1 MNNFKS
7 TLFLYCLFFSSSFSL
22 IAQDVQ
28 ITESTSLYEQIENT
42 LAPLDMSVV
51 TTQILY
57 DKGMDFYD
65 WSQFGDNLPPDS
77 LATDANDW
85 GWHFAQVASSCIN
98 DYDPLPA
105 TETYMDIVLNLDKE
119 ANTIP
124 IASMLVDY
132 HYFHPDALSLGLLT
146 YDTINE
152 TFHDVSGQN
161 PYLRD
166 TFFIATLLGKEV
178 YAGTINIVMP
188 DSLQMG
194 NLATP
199 ASIAIDIGTGW
210 MSTGFNQSVAVSF
223 TAGMQYISLRYTLAD
238 GSEWYS
244 KTGIKVLPPP
254 PPATEYSEEPDESI
268 TAITGATLNIFYGND
283 CGDVLLKPFIFIE
296 GFNPNQLGNVTWE
309 EMQDRLDA
317 ISLNGQNIVT
327 PTGNSLWQDLDNEG
341 YDLIYVDF
349 DDGAGDMFANAIVV
363 ENIINWVNTQKSENE
378 SIEQNM
384 IMGVSMGGVV
394 GYRALRTMEVN
405 NVAHE
410 TEYFITFDA
419 PLRGANIAIGLQY
432 MIKKLGSVH
441 VSNKKGSISD
451 TEPAL
456 KLARDVLLTPTAK
469 QMLYFH
475 AYAPISREWWHDNF
489 FNALHADG
497 PLEVKHIA
505 ISNGSAIGEIQPLN
519 PGEQYFDLSGKRKK
533 FFGSFEIV
541 YSEIYALNHPAAS
554 WNVIYKHKIK
564 KKVLGIARIESTE
577 HSYAPDELYDSA
589 PGGNQNFGIDQLLG
603 SGFEDFTIN
612 NMPNKGVFGFIP
624 TVSALNLPDGTDPM
638 VNLNGDCNDGGNSVA
653 YRCVSSIDNNTTSPY
668 TLTGEHNQNHVSLN
682 SRNAT
687 FLLNF
692 VKKGSNGSD
701 INPLTNRTYN
711 FGKADE
717 VSLNLNFII
726 PSETR
731 NFIDYDLIVEQQGQL
746 WVNRNDRIDFTDIS
760 NHFDNK
766 LGTQF
771 DLIIRGHHCDGSTEV
786 LITNG
791 GRMEIG
797 QQEAVING
805 VNTAI
810 ENSAIVSIEEGGT
823 LTIGNNGIVVL
834 DQNSKIFVKSG
845 GILNIENG
853 GTLRAMRGAKI
864 IVEEGGILEINQDA
878 NIDLWYNDFWY
889 NGQTI
894 EGSSIRIK
902 DGGELVINGSFN
914 FDGSGFFEFDEGNIT
929 TFNAPFELS
938 GNGKTDRFIRLNDR
952 AVLEVSSS
960 TLTEKIILTRGLIEY
975 LAGSSIKLG
984 LNGEADMQQVTFDAQ
999 RVENDNTGIIAEDA
1013 ASIFIQFADFN
1024 NFDIGIA
1031 AYSMNLNTD
1040 IFKLT
1045 SVNFND
1051 CYEGIVAESCK
1062 YLDLGGVHFSPY
1074 DDDSFAMWLWNVEK
1088 IDFGGSISEYGSDLG
1103 AIIIYN
1109 DLNVID
1115 PDLPETI
1122 LKLSNADLL
1131 DNEIG
1136 IYVSDDSRA
1145 DILVTN
1151 GSLIDG
1157 NNYGIKAT
1165 GGFSPA
1171 YANVTVNRGATISN
1185 NQTGIFIAKGSDYYN
1200 ASGQLKEYGTVEM
1213 TCAKLLDNTIG
1224 VDGED
1229 LWLNIDA
1236 CVNSG
1241 QTTASCDY
1249 TQTYPNHFKSTS
1261 IFNKLFRICYAVR
1274 TPIPIE
1280 ATGNYWDLATNTT
1293 VPDYISIDD
1302 NIGAGCSGL
1311 AFDYSNAATA
1321 APTKCEEISIQQLPN
1336 HIVLLDSLVTGG
1348 GSSITCLYS
1357 DGTSNNLKMNIQ
1369 YINAYADYME
1379 EDYTSSANLFL
1390 ELANISDAAQDAYC
1404 TPCQHYINIARSRTF
1419 YTPNVPDAAFS
1430 AQIDNNINQN
1440 KTTFSKEDI
1449 DIPVLDVKIFP
1460 NPTYGELNIKTNS
1473 EQSIIRIIDLHG
1485 RVKVMLNDG
1494 LDYQIN
1500 TQSWAAGIYIVE
1512 ITDQITMEV
1521 VQRRIVVQP

>member
-1 MNNFKS
+1 MKNLKS
-7 TLFLYCLFFSSSFSL
+7 TLFWYCLFFSSLSL
-22 IAQDVQ
+22 TAQDVQ
-28 ITESTSLYEQIENT
+28 ITESTSLFNQIENT
-42 LAPLDMSVV
+42 LAPLDMSAVS
-51 TTQILY
+51 TQILY

-77 LATDANDW
+77 LATTANDW

-119 ANTIP
+119 TNTIP

-132 HYFHPDALSLGLLT
+132 HYFHPDALNLGLLT

-166 TFFIATLLGKEV
+166 TFFVATLLGKEV
-178 YAGTINIVMP
+178 YAGAINIVMP

-194 NLATP
+194 NLAIP

-210 MSTGFNQSVAVSF
+210 MSTGFNQSIAVSF
-223 TAGMQYISLRYTLAD
+223 TTGIQYISLRYTLAN

-244 KTGIKVLPPP
+244 KTSINVLPVTAASPPP
-254 PPATEYSEEPDESI
+254 PPPPNTEYSDEPDESI
-268 TAITGATLNIFYGND
+268 TTVAGATFDIFYGND
-283 CGDVLLKPFIFIE
+283 CGDILLKPFIFIE
-296 GFNPNQLGNVTWE
+296 GFNPSQLGNSTWE
-309 EMQDRLDA
+309 NMKERLLFQNDQ
-317 ISLNGQNIVT
+317 LNPIIT
-327 PTGNSLWQDLDNEG
+327 PTSNTLWQDLYNEG

-378 SIEQNM
+378 SVEQNI

-405 NVAHE
+405 NVTHE

-451 TEPAL
+451 TNPEL
-456 KLARDVLLTPTAK
+456 KLAKDVLLTPTAK

-519 PGEQYFDLSGKRKK
+519 PGEQYFDLSGKQKK
-533 FFGSFEIV
+533 FFGSFEVV

-564 KKVLGIARIESTE
+564 KKVLGIPRIESTE

-589 PGGNQNFGIDQLLG
+589 PGGNQNFNIDLLLD

-638 VNLNGDCNDGGNSVA
+638 INLNGDCNDGGNSMA

-717 VSLNLNFII
+717 VSLNLDFII

-746 WVNRNDRIDFTDIS
+746 WVNRNDRIDFTDIT
-760 NHFDNK
+760 NHLDNE

-771 DLIIRGHHCDGSTEV
+771 DLIIREPYCDGSSTEV

-797 QQEAVING
+797 QQEAILNG

-810 ENSAIVSIEEGGT
+810 ENSAIVSIDKGGT

-834 DQNSKIFVKSG
+834 DQNSKVLVKSG
-845 GILNIENG
+845 GVLNIENG

-864 IVEEGGILEINQDA
+864 IVENGGILEINQDA
-878 NIDLWYNDFWY
+878 NIDLWYNDFWD
-889 NGQTI
+889 GTQTV
-894 EGSSIRIK
+894 EGSSIKIK

-914 FDGSGFFEFDEGNIT
+914 FDGSGFFEFDQNNIT
-929 TFNAPFELS
+929 TFNAPFELT
-938 GNGKTDRFIRLNDR
+938 GNGKTDRFIRLNNK
-952 AVLEVSSS
+952 A
-960 TLTEKIILTRGLIEY
+960 TLDVGISEKIILKHGLVEYDTGSKIQIGISGEIE
-975 LAGSSIKLG
+975 A
-984 LNGEADMQQVTFDAQ
+984 EHVTFDAYDID
-999 RVENDNTGIIAEDA
+999 NDNKGIYADN
-1013 ASIFIQFADFN
+1013 ASKVNLLDADFN
-1024 NFDIGIA
+1024 NFWTGIE
-1031 AYSMNLNTD
+1031 AYNMNLSTD
-1040 IFKLT
+1040 VFKL
-1045 SVNFND
+1045 SLVYFND
-1051 CYEGIVAESCK
+1051 C
-1062 YLDLGGVHFSPY
+1062 
-1074 DDDSFAMWLWNVEK
+1074 
-1088 IDFGGSISEYGSDLG
+1088 
-1103 AIIIYN
+1103 
-1109 DLNVID
+1109 
-1115 PDLPETI
+1115 
-1122 LKLSNADLL
+1122 
-1131 DNEIG
+1131 EIG
-1136 IYVSDDSRA
+1136 IYADLCKFLDLDGAYFTPYDDVSTAMELTNIEQIDFVGEANGFDNPFGAIQISNNLTSNVHALTEFTNFKVDGADINDNEVGIYVKDDSRV

-1151 GSLIDG
+1151 GALID
-1157 NNYGIKAT
+1157 NNTYGIKAD
-1165 GGFSPA
+1165 GSSSPQTIF
-1171 YANVTVNRGATISN
+1171 ANVTVNRGSQISN
-1185 NQTGIFIAKGSDYYN
+1185 NDKGIYIQKGMNYN
-1200 ASGQLKEYGTVEM
+1200 QPNSNLKKGYGTIEM
-1213 TCAKLLDNTIG
+1213 TCAKLLDNLSG
-1224 VDGED
+1224 VEGED

-1236 CVNSG
+1236 CLNSG
-1241 QTTASCDY
+1241 QP
-1249 TQTYPNHFKSTS
+1249 TQDCNYAQTNPNHFKSTAP
-1261 IFNKLFRICYAVR
+1261 INKLFSICYVDR
-1274 TPIPIE
+1274 IPVPID
-1280 ATGNYWDLATNTT
+1280 ATGNYWDLQANTT
-1293 VPDYISIDD
+1293 VPDYLSIGTQ
-1302 NIGAGCSGL
+1302 IGQVCGNNP
-1311 AFDYSNAATA
+1311 FDFSNAATA
-1321 APTKCEEISIQQLPN
+1321 PSANCGNIIIVNIPPN
-1336 HIVLLDSLVTGG
+1336 SGKTDCFAG
-1348 GSSITCLYS
+1348 GSSTTCYYS
-1357 DGTSNNLKMNIQ
+1357 DGTSSNLEMNVQ
-1369 YINAYADYME
+1369 YNDAYTDYDS
-1379 EDYTSSANLFL
+1379 EDYTNSATKFV
-1390 ELANISDAAQDAYC
+1390 ELANISDAVKMSYC
-1404 TPCQHYINIARSRTF
+1404 SPCQH
-1419 YTPNVPDAAFS
+1419 
-1430 AQIDNNINQN
+1430 
-1440 KTTFSKEDI
+1440 
-1449 DIPVLDVKIFP
+1449 
-1460 NPTYGELNIKTNS
+1460 
-1473 EQSIIRIIDLHG
+1473 
-1485 RVKVMLNDG
+1485 
-1494 LDYQIN
+1494 
-1500 TQSWAAGIYIVE
+1500 
-1512 ITDQITMEV
+1512 
-1521 VQRRIVVQP
+1521 